1 MSKVILI
8 GGWVNLSGGV
18 GDGVEILVE
27 GLWKKGSLQILDQ
40 MPDVGVSATDLN
52 DRIPRSLPFIYLNP
66 EKGTPF
72 VWNFLI

>member
-8 GGWVNLSGGV
+8 GGWVNLSGG
-18 GDGVEILVE
+18 
-27 GLWKKGSLQILDQ
+27 GSLLKFWGGGVVKKRDSPAFRS
-40 MPDVGVSATDLN
+40 PDVGVSATDLN

>member
-1 MSKVILI
+1 MES
-8 GGWVNLSGGV
+8 
-18 GDGVEILVE
+18 VEILVE